1 MWYLCF
7 LIWLDKYKQ
16 VLNHFLIIKLRL
28 QIFAMFILDLDSAS
42 NNIIFEN
49 TDLILGAT
57 LWKKYGCVQL

>member
-1 MWYLCF
+1 ME
-7 LIWLDKYKQ
+7 LDKYKQ

-57 LWKKYGCVQL
+57 L